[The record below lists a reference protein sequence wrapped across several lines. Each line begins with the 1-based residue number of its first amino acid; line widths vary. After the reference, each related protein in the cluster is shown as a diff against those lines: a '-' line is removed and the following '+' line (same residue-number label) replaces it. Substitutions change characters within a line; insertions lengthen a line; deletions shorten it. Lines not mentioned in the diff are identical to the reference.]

1 MASNDWMRP
10 EWVLV
15 AMLVLDELWGDP
27 QYRWHPVRMLG
38 NFVATAEAWLWKR
51 NGNGRLGGIVL
62 LVTTIGVSVG
72 ATTLLQELGSRAG
85 GFWEL
90 AVLLFLGWSLLA
102 LKDLLVHAKRVGTAM
117 EQADLPEARR
127 QVSQLVGRDT
137 ERLDLRGCGRAT
149 AESVSEN
156 LSDGVIAPLFWFAVA
171 GIPGMAA
178 FKAVS
183 TLDSMVGYRN
193 ERYQRFGW
201 ASARLDDWLCW
212 IPARLT
218 FVLLVASAAISGG
231 SASAAWRVGL
241 RDRHKLPSPNAGWAE
256 ATAAGALGIRL
267 CGPIWRKGKLA
278 SDFWLGD
285 PDARTD
291 VSSTDLQR
299 MNRLARTATWGF
311 SGGLVMMFVLGWTP
325 LGWSL

>member
-1 MASNDWMRP
+1 M
-10 EWVLV
+10 
-15 AMLVLDELWGDP
+15 
-27 QYRWHPVRMLG
+27 
-38 NFVATAEAWLWKR
+38 
-51 NGNGRLGGIVL
+51 
-62 LVTTIGVSVG
+62 
-72 ATTLLQELGSRAG
+72 
-85 GFWEL
+85 
-90 AVLLFLGWSLLA
+90 
-102 LKDLLVHAKRVGTAM
+102 
-117 EQADLPEARR
+117 
-127 QVSQLVGRDT
+127 
-137 ERLDLRGCGRAT
+137 
-149 AESVSEN
+149 
-156 LSDGVIAPLFWFAVA
+156 
-171 GIPGMAA
+171 
-178 FKAVS
+178 
-183 TLDSMVGYRN
+183 
-193 ERYQRFGW
+193 
-201 ASARLDDWLCW
+201 DDWLCW

-218 FVLLVASAAISGG
+218 FVLLVASTAISGG